1 MNKTNVLLAKIVVF
15 LFALNS
21 VSLCLYQFTFK
32 NSSPSPNHNLNY
44 PNRRNRSGAN
54 LKPWPILPSYLPWSH
69 HSPPA
74 PRSCEAFFGNGFS
87 RRLDP
92 LPPTNPDEHPRGWF
106 RCWHSETLQSS
117 ICEGGSVRMVPERI
131 KVSRGG
137 EGLGEVIGRGE
148 EEELPEFKN
157 GAFEVDGGVG
167 FLGPP
172 RGLVDGEFLDRYV
185 PEGQIVKHTM
195 RDLIRSVQVVG
206 PGEFQCHEV
215 WGFSQC
221 FFFCLLAFGI

>member
-1 MNKTNVLLAKIVVF
+1 MMKNKRNVLLLKIVIF
-15 LFALNS
+15 LFVLNS
-21 VSLCLYQFTFK
+21 LSLFLYQFTFK
-32 NSSPSPNHNLNY
+32 TSSSSPNNPLNY
-44 PNRRNRSGAN
+44 PTRRNRH

-87 RRLDP
+87 RRIEP
-92 LPPTNPDEHPRGWF
+92 LPFPNPDENPRGWF
-106 RCWHSETLQSS
+106 RCWHSETLRSS
-117 ICEGGSVRMVPERI
+117 ICEGGSLRMVPERI
-131 KVSRGG
+131 KMSRGG
-137 EGLGEVIGRGE
+137 EGLEEVIGRGE
-148 EEELPEFKN
+148 EEELPEFQN

-172 RGLVDGEFLDRYV
+172 RGLVDGEFLDWYV
-185 PEGQIVKHTM
+185 PRGEIAKHTM
-195 RDLIRSVQVVG
+195 RDLIRSVRVVT

-221 FFFCLLAFGI
+221 FC